1 MTDIEKL
8 PYDESAHALSAA
20 LEERIVVLDGAMG
33 TMIQRHGLS
42 EEEFRGERF
51 ATWECRLKGCN
62 DLLALTRPELVESI
76 HREYLDAGA
85 RIIATDSFNANAVS
99 LADYGLSDYAG
110 ELNRCAAL
118 VARKVAD
125 SWMSDNGGE
134 RCWVA
139 GSVGPTSK
147 SLTLSQGFNDSC
159 EALTWD
165 VIADAYFVQ
174 CGALIE
180 GGVDLL
186 LMETSYDGHCVDDA
200 Y

>member
-147 SLTLSQGFNDSC
+147 SLTLSQGFNDS
-159 EALTWD
+159 
-165 VIADAYFVQ
+165 
-174 CGALIE
+174 
-180 GGVDLL
+180 
-186 LMETSYDGHCVDDA
+186 
-200 Y
+200 